1 MASPLEG
8 LCLFNGLTSVIAVW
22 ILVEEQGPERSGHV
36 AAWDARSQ
44 QFLIHGG
51 SDTEFRPDLWAYDV
65 ESGPWDQK
73 LQLNSAP
80 SKRGDHVA
88 VWDPSEL
95 ALWIHGGFDGATL
108 FNDLWR
114 YSDNRWTLMADG
126 AGLAPCARSSHV
138 AVWDAS
144 RSAMWLHGVLSSD
157 LQSDLWMFDYR
168 GSLSSWVQIPGGN
181 GPLPAA
187 RAHHVAAWD
196 DTNAAM
202 WIHGGYANGRPL
214 QAKQACSTK
223 VAKAVPDEQ
232 RLHQILQPNSDGLQP
247 TSGDLQP
254 NLNAYDMCVCKGGVG
269 R

>member
-114 YSDNRWTLMADG
+114 YSIRTI
-126 AGLAPCARSSHV
+126 AGPSWQMELG
-138 AVWDAS
+138 
-144 RSAMWLHGVLSSD
+144 WLHVLEAV
-157 LQSDLWMFDYR
+157 M
-168 GSLSSWVQIPGGN
+168 SLCGTQAV
-181 GPLPAA
+181 LPSCVM
-187 RAHHVAAWD
+187 VASVGLFG
-196 DTNAAM
+196 TTC
-202 WIHGGYANGRPL
+202 G
-214 QAKQACSTK
+214 CSTLEIRQ
-223 VAKAVPDEQ
+223 VLGFELSQ
-232 RLHQILQPNSDGLQP
+232 LRTDGLQRERI
-247 TSGDLQP
+247 T
-254 NLNAYDMCVCKGGVG
+254 
-269 R
+269 